1 MTENSTSQASHSEI
15 GPLVVSFVARSNTG
29 KTTLLQSL
37 VPHLKAYGV
46 KVGVLKHH
54 SHPTP
59 FDVPGK
65 DTYRLFDSGADRVVG
80 ASPVQVATFKSVNA
94 ASTVEKLVA
103 EEFGDLDVVLTE
115 GYKLGPYPKFEVYR
129 KERSEQLLCDER
141 ELLAIATDTPL
152 RVDVPQ
158 FGLDDTEAMAALRT
172 QRPRAR
178 YCRCLLHCRGSVCR
192 AGGVAAPCR
201 SRRVL

>member
-1 MTENSTSQASHSEI
+1 MTETPTSQTSRSEI

-37 VPHLKAYGV
+37 VPHLKVHGV

-94 ASTVEKLVA
+94 ASTVEELVA
-103 EEFGDLDVVLTE
+103 EEFGDLDIVLTE

-152 RVDVPQ
+152 SVDVPQ
-158 FGLDDTEAMAALRT
+158 FALDDTEAMAAFLLAAFA
-172 QRPRAR
+172 AR
-178 YCRCLLHCRGSVCR
+178 GW
-192 AGGVAAPCR
+192 
-201 SRRVL
+201 SRWS

>member
-1 MTENSTSQASHSEI
+1 MMENSTSQASRSEI

-37 VPHLKAYGV
+37 VPHLKAHGV

-80 ASPVQVATFKSVNA
+80 ASPVQVATFKPVTA
-94 ASTVEKLVA
+94 APTLEALVA
-103 EEFGDLDVVLTE
+103 EEFGDVDIVLTE
-115 GYKLGPYPKFEVYR
+115 GFKLGPYPKFEVYR
-129 KERSEQLLCDER
+129 KERSEQLFCEER

-152 RVDVPQ
+152 NVNVPQ
-158 FGLDDTEAMAALRT
+158 FALDDIEAMAAFLFAASAV
-172 QRPRAR
+172 RAS
-178 YCRCLLHCRGSVCR
+178 G
-192 AGGVAAPCR
+192 A
-201 SRRVL
+201 

>member
-1 MTENSTSQASHSEI
+1 MTENSTSQTSRGDL

-37 VPHLKAYGV
+37 VPHLKAHGV

-65 DTYRLFDSGADRVVG
+65 DTYRLFGSGADRVVG
-80 ASPVQVATFKSVNA
+80 ASPVQVATFKPVNVA
-94 ASTVEKLVA
+94 TTLEALVA
-103 EEFGDLDVVLTE
+103 DEFVGFDIVLTE

-129 KERSEQLLCDER
+129 RQRSEQLLCDES

-152 RVDVPQ
+152 SVDVPQ
-158 FGLDDTEAMAALRT
+158 FALNDTEAMATYLLSVSA
-172 QRPRAR
+172 AR
-178 YCRCLLHCRGSVCR
+178 GYG
-192 AGGVAAPCR
+192 P
-201 SRRVL
+201 